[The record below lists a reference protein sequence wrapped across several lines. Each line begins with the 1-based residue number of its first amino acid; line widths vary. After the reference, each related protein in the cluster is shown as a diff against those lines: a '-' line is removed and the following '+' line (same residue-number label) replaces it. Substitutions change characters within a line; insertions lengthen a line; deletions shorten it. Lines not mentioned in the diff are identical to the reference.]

1 MRPEYNGVKF
11 YGRNDMS
18 IGWQLKE
25 AEPIISGFSADKEY
39 DSINEIIELYNIQE
53 LMNLEVRLTEWSI
66 ETYEEL
72 KSIVK
77 PFTGVVAKFFSSM
90 CNDNFMDYIQNVA
103 IGYIDDFW
111 ALFDRF
117 KVYQRISQEIFTE
130 YLNLPDTTLYRIL
143 EHKDIVKAYDSPLT
157 NVLRVSDQTCR
168 ILVSRFL
175 EKNDA
180 KYYIPDSFRP
190 SEFDSIFQ
198 KYIDSGNAN
207 PNILRLIFDAQSS
220 GECPISDKVRLS
232 ARRKF
237 NEFWKNPGKNITTF
251 GYGIRIRFSDQDEPK
266 EYEKEEDG
274 YCLSYDIRWLREN
287 LDYPTV
293 LNNFCYIFEMF
304 DMCWRSTLVSVK
316 SHITALESIFAP
328 SGKKFYQR
336 GNQFDISAM
345 TSSAQMMMY
354 YDFLRTNNVD
364 LEAVFVWFF
373 TEYIKKEFGVDGF
386 FMKSSSATDYVEKC
400 RTIASEMDGILKQ
413 FRMYVRDGSIDRELF
428 EMSSE
433 HLIIDGLP
441 SLIENKYAY
450 ACSNEIQQ
458 EMFLLFS
465 DQSMLTYTEKT
476 KAKYST
482 LYKMLLSET
491 IVMTDFAKHQEESI
505 KWLIE
510 RHSIILEDGII
521 TLNASRVGVLR
532 DLYDHD
538 VICVHYFRK
547 SKTVLDSMINAGD
560 LRIESTLFSIP
571 EKNYLNY
578 ELNKAEYSDGL
589 DLRNKYAHSTYPQS
603 EDIQKHDYVELL
615 KIMVLIVTKI
625 NEEFCLRENLNK
637 IAEDV

>member
-25 AEPIISGFSADKEY
+25 AEPIISGFSSDKEY

-72 KSIVK
+72 KSIAK
-77 PFTGVVAKFFSSM
+77 PFTGVVAKFFSSI
-90 CNDNFMDYIQNVA
+90 CNDNFIDCIQNVA

-143 EHKDIVKAYDSPLT
+143 EHKDIVKAYDVPLT

-175 EKNDA
+175 EKNDT
-180 KYYIPDSFRP
+180 KYFIPDSFRP
-190 SEFDSIFQ
+190 SEFDGIFQ
-198 KYIDSGNAN
+198 NYIDSGNAN

-220 GECPISDKVRLS
+220 GECPISDKVRLN

-251 GYGIRIRFSDQDEPK
+251 GYGIGIRLSDQDEPK
-266 EYEKEEDG
+266 KCKKEGEG
-274 YCLSYDIRWLREN
+274 FLLLYDIKWLEEN
-287 LDYPTV
+287 LDYPTI
-293 LNNFCYIFEMF
+293 LNNFYYIFEMF
-304 DMCWRSTLVSVK
+304 DMCWRSALVSVK
-316 SHITALESIFAP
+316 SHISALESIFVP
-328 SGKKFYQR
+328 NGKKFYPR
-336 GNQFDISAM
+336 GNQFNISAM

-354 YDFLRTNNVD
+354 YDFLRSHNVD
-364 LEAVFVWFF
+364 LEEVFVWFF
-373 TEYIKKEFGVDGF
+373 SEYIKTEFGVDGF
-386 FMKSSSATDYVEKC
+386 IMKASSATDYVEKC
-400 RTIASEMDGILKQ
+400 RTLASEMDGILKQ
-413 FRMYVRDGSIDRELF
+413 FRMYVRDGNIDRELF

-450 ACSNEIQQ
+450 ACSNEIRQ

-476 KAKYST
+476 EAKYST

-491 IVMTDFAKHQEESI
+491 MAMADFANHQEESI

-510 RHSIILEDGII
+510 RHAIILKDEII

-589 DLRNKYAHSTYPQS
+589 DLRNKYAHSTYPQN

-625 NEEFCLRENLNK
+625 NEEFCLREDLNK
-637 IAEDV
+637 IAEDI